1 MVYFLEIFI
10 RILITTSTLSIVGG
24 AQTHIQALLP
34 ALVESGHLVA
44 VLHEDAETAPGA
56 TIVDQVPGITIWCI
70 AKKNKSQVLGQ
81 VESWKPDFAYNHGM
95 NDLVTESE
103 IVRRW
108 PTFLFVH
115 SSSGTCISGTKRW
128 RRPRLAICERVLGP
142 SCLGLYMPLG
152 CGGKNPLAMLKWY
165 NRAQSR
171 RQLFKDYKGLLVAS
185 QFMAQDYY
193 RHGIPAGLLHLV
205 PYFPP
210 GCQPDF
216 EPPHGRAFTQRIIF
230 AGRLVKEKGWR
241 HALAAT
247 SMAAR
252 SLGRDLRLVVA
263 GDGPDLSE
271 MRRIAANG
279 DFSINVDFLGWID
292 RQAMQLEMRQAD
304 LLLMPSLWAEP
315 FGLLGIEAGCVGLP
329 ASGYAVGGIP
339 DWLVPGETGE
349 SGTPG
354 RMVVAELA
362 AAIGRAL
369 NDQDHW
375 QKLRV
380 GAWKKAQEFSK
391 ARHMNQLNQLF
402 ETSKS

>member
-1 MVYFLEIFI
+1 LEIFI
-10 RILITTSTLSIVGG
+10 RILITTSNLSIVGG

-34 ALVESGHLVA
+34 ALVEAGHVVA
-44 VLHEDAETAPGA
+44 VLHEDVETAPGA
-56 TIVDQVPGITIWCI
+56 TIVDQVPGIMTWRI
-70 AKKNKSQVLGQ
+70 AKINKRQVLDQ
-81 VESWKPDFAYNHGM
+81 IESWKPDIAYNHGM
-95 NDLVTESE
+95 NDLVTETE

-128 RRPRLAICERVLGP
+128 RRPRLAICERVFGP
-142 SCLGLYMPLG
+142 ACLGLYLPLG
-152 CGGKNPLAMLKWY
+152 CGGNNPLTMLKWY
-165 NRAQSR
+165 KRAQSKR
-171 RQLFKDYKGLLVAS
+171 RLLKDYKGIFVAS
-185 QFMAQDYY
+185 DFMAQDYY
-193 RHGIPAGLLHLV
+193 RHGITAGLLHLV
-205 PYFPP
+205 PYFSP

-230 AGRLVKEKGWR
+230 AGRLVRDKGWQ

-247 SMAAR
+247 SLAAR

-263 GDGPDLSE
+263 GDGADLPK
-271 MRRIAANG
+271 MRRIVANEDIG
-279 DFSINVDFLGWID
+279 IKLEFLGWID

-329 ASGYAVGGIP
+329 AAGYSVGGIP

-349 SGTPG
+349 SGSSG
-354 RMVVAELA
+354 QMVVAELA
-362 AAIGRAL
+362 AAIERAL

-391 ARHMNQLNQLF
+391 ARHINQLNQLF
-402 ETSKS
+402 ETYKS

>member
-1 MVYFLEIFI
+1 MEIFI

-34 ALVESGHLVA
+34 ALVESGHVVA
-44 VLHEDAETAPGA
+44 VLHEDAGAAPGA
-56 TIVDQVPGITIWCI
+56 TIVDQVPEITTWCI
-70 AKKNKSQVLGQ
+70 AKKNKRQVLDQ
-81 VESWKPDFAYNHGM
+81 IKSWKPDIAYNHGM
-95 NDLVTESE
+95 NDLVTETE

-142 SCLGLYMPLG
+142 ACLALYMPLG
-152 CGGKNPLAMLKWY
+152 CGGNNPLTMLKWY
-165 NRAQSR
+165 SLARSR
-171 RQLFKDYKGLLVAS
+171 QRLLKGYRGIFVAS
-185 QFMAQDYY
+185 EFMIQDYL

-230 AGRLVKEKGWR
+230 AGRLVKNKGWR
-241 HALAAT
+241 HAVAAT
-247 SMAAR
+247 AIASR
-252 SLGRDLRLVVA
+252 SLGRDLHLVVA
-263 GDGPDLSE
+263 GDGPDLGD
-271 MRRIAANG
+271 MQRTAAKNDIRIK
-279 DFSINVDFLGWID
+279 VDFLGWID

-329 ASGYAVGGIP
+329 AAGYAVGGIP

-349 SGTPG
+349 SGSSG
-354 RMVVAELA
+354 QMVVAELA
-362 AAIGRAL
+362 AAIERAL

-402 ETSKS
+402 ETCKS

>member
-1 MVYFLEIFI
+1 MEIFI

-56 TIVDQVPGITIWCI
+56 TIVDQVPEITTWCI
-70 AKKNKSQVLGQ
+70 AKKNKNQVLDQ
-81 VESWKPDFAYNHGM
+81 IESWKPDIAYNHGM
-95 NDLVTESE
+95 NDLVTETE

-128 RRPRLAICERVLGP
+128 SRPRFAICERVLGP
-142 SCLGLYMPLG
+142 ACLGLYMPLG
-152 CGGKNPLAMLKWY
+152 CGGNNPLTMLKWY
-165 NRAQSR
+165 KKAQSR
-171 RQLFKDYKGLLVAS
+171 QRLLKDYRGIFVAS
-185 QFMAQDYY
+185 EFMAQDYY
-193 RHGIPAGLLHLV
+193 RHGIPSGLLHLV

-271 MRRIAANG
+271 MRRISAND
-279 DFSINVDFLGWID
+279 DFNINVDFLGWID
-292 RQAMQLEMRQAD
+292 RQAMQLEMRKAD

-315 FGLLGIEAGCVGLP
+315 FGLLGIESGCVGLP
-329 ASGYAVGGIP
+329 AAGYAVGGVS
-339 DWLVPGETGE
+339 DWLIPGETGE
-349 SGTPG
+349 SGSPG
-354 RMVVAELA
+354 RMIVAELA
-362 AAIGRAL
+362 AAIARAL

-380 GAWKKAQEFSK
+380 GAWRKSQEFSK
-391 ARHMNQLNQLF
+391 ARHINQLNQLF
-402 ETSKS
+402 ETCKS

>member
-1 MVYFLEIFI
+1 MEIFI

-56 TIVDQVPGITIWCI
+56 TIVDQVPEITTWCI
-70 AKKNKSQVLGQ
+70 AKKNKNQVLDQ
-81 VESWKPDFAYNHGM
+81 IESWKPDIAYNHGM
-95 NDLVTESE
+95 NDLVTETE
-103 IVRRW
+103 IVGRW

-128 RRPRLAICERVLGP
+128 SRPRFAICERVLGP
-142 SCLGLYMPLG
+142 ACLGLYMPLG
-152 CGGKNPLAMLKWY
+152 CGGNNPLTMLKWY
-165 NRAQSR
+165 KKAQSR
-171 RQLFKDYKGLLVAS
+171 QRLLKDYRGIFVASEFMAKDYLRHVACREKVHLLQLFS
-185 QFMAQDYY
+185 
-193 RHGIPAGLLHLV
+193 
-205 PYFPP
+205 P
-210 GCQPDF
+210 GCQPDLG
-216 EPPHGRAFTQRIIF
+216 PPRSRVFTQRILF
-230 AGRLVKEKGWR
+230 AGRIVKNKGWR

-247 SMAAR
+247 AIASRM
-252 SLGRDLRLVVA
+252 LGRDLRLVVA
-263 GDGPDLSE
+263 GDGPDLPE
-271 MRRIAANG
+271 MRRIVANQDVG
-279 DFSINVDFLGWID
+279 ISVEFLGWID
-292 RQAMQLEMRQAD
+292 RQAMQLEMRKAD

-329 ASGYAVGGIP
+329 TAGYAVGGIP

-349 SGTPG
+349 SGSPG

-369 NDQDHW
+369 DDQDHW

-402 ETSKS
+402 ETCKS

>member
-1 MVYFLEIFI
+1 M
-10 RILITTSTLSIVGG
+10 
-24 AQTHIQALLP
+24 
-34 ALVESGHLVA
+34 A
-44 VLHEDAETAPGA
+44 VLHEDAEGGPGA
-56 TIVDQVPGITIWCI
+56 TIVDQVLGINTWCI
-70 AKKNKSQVLGQ
+70 AKKNKDLVLEL
-81 VESWKPDFAYNHGM
+81 VESWKPDIAYNHGM
-95 NDLVTESE
+95 NDVVIETE

-115 SSSGTCISGTKRW
+115 SSYGICISGTKRC

-142 SCLGLYMPLG
+142 SCLGLYLPLG
-152 CGGKNPLAMLKWY
+152 CGGNNPLTMLRWY
-165 NRAQSR
+165 RLARSR
-171 RQLFKDYKGLLVAS
+171 QRLLKDYKGILVAS
-185 QFMAQDYY
+185 EFMAQDYY

-210 GCQPDF
+210 GCQPDV

-252 SLGRDLRLVVA
+252 SLGRHLRLVVA

-271 MRRIAANG
+271 MRRMAAN
-279 DFSINVDFLGWID
+279 DDISIQVDFLGWID

-304 LLLMPSLWAEP
+304 LLMMPSLWAEP

-349 SGTPG
+349 SGFPG

-362 AAIGRAL
+362 AAIERAL
-369 NDQDHW
+369 SDQDHW

-402 ETSKS
+402 ETCKS

>member
-1 MVYFLEIFI
+1 M
-10 RILITTSTLSIVGG
+10 
-24 AQTHIQALLP
+24 
-34 ALVESGHLVA
+34 A
-44 VLHEDAETAPGA
+44 VLHEDVETAPGA
-56 TIVDQVPGITIWCI
+56 TIVDQVPGIMTWRI
-70 AKKNKSQVLGQ
+70 AKINRRQVLDQ
-81 VESWKPDFAYNHGM
+81 VESWKPDIAYNHGM
-95 NDLVTESE
+95 NDLITETE
-103 IVRRW
+103 IIRRW

-142 SCLGLYMPLG
+142 ACLGLYVPLG
-152 CGGKNPLAMLKWY
+152 CGGNNPLTMLKWY
-165 NRAQSR
+165 KRAQSR
-171 RQLFKDYKGLLVAS
+171 RQLFNDYKGVLVAS
-185 QFMAQDYY
+185 EFMVQDYY
-193 RHGIPAGLLHLV
+193 RHGIPTGLLHLV

-263 GDGPDLSE
+263 GDGPELAA
-271 MRRIAANG
+271 MQRMAANN
-279 DFSINVDFLGWID
+279 DFRIKVDFLGWID

-329 ASGYAVGGIP
+329 TAGYAVGGIP
-339 DWLVPGETGE
+339 DWLIPGETGE
-349 SGTPG
+349 SGFPG
-354 RMVVAELA
+354 RMVVVELA
-362 AAIGRAL
+362 AAIERAL

-391 ARHMNQLNQLF
+391 ARHINQLNQLF
-402 ETSKS
+402 ETSKF

>member
-1 MVYFLEIFI
+1 M
-10 RILITTSTLSIVGG
+10 
-24 AQTHIQALLP
+24 
-34 ALVESGHLVA
+34 A
-44 VLHEDAETAPGA
+44 VLHEDAGTAPGA
-56 TIVDQVPGITIWCI
+56 TIIDQVPEITTWSI
-70 AKKNKSQVLGQ
+70 AKKNKNQVLDQ
-81 VESWKPDFAYNHGM
+81 IESWKPDIAYNHGI
-95 NDLVTESE
+95 NDLITETE

-128 RRPRLAICERVLGP
+128 RRPRMAICERVLGP

-152 CGGKNPLAMLKWY
+152 CGGKNPLTMLKLY
-165 NRAQSR
+165 KRAQSK
-171 RQLFKDYKGLLVAS
+171 RQLLKYYKSILVAS
-185 QFMAQDYY
+185 EFMAQDYY
-193 RHGIPAGLLHLV
+193 RHEIPVNQLHLV
-205 PYFPP
+205 PYFSP
-210 GCQPDF
+210 GCHPDF
-216 EPPHGRAFTQRIIF
+216 EPPHGRAFTHRIIF
-230 AGRLVKEKGWR
+230 AGRLVEEKGWR

-271 MRRIAANG
+271 MRRMAAN
-279 DFSINVDFLGWID
+279 DDISIQVDFLGWID
-292 RQAMQLEMRQAD
+292 RQAIQLEMRQAD

-329 ASGYAVGGIP
+329 AAGYAVGGIP

-349 SGTPG
+349 SGSSG
-354 RMVVAELA
+354 QMVVAELA
-362 AAIGRAL
+362 AAIERAL

-391 ARHMNQLNQLF
+391 ARHINQLNQLF
-402 ETSKS
+402 ETCKS

>member
-1 MVYFLEIFI
+1 MEIFI

-34 ALVESGHLVA
+34 ALVESDHVVA
-44 VLHEDAETAPGA
+44 VLHEDAGTARGA
-56 TIVDQVPGITIWCI
+56 TIVDQVPEITTWCI
-70 AKKNKSQVLGQ
+70 AKKNKSQVLDQ
-81 VESWKPDFAYNHGM
+81 IESWKPDIAYSHGM
-95 NDLVTESE
+95 NDLVTETE

-142 SCLGLYMPLG
+142 ACLGLYVPLG
-152 CGGKNPLAMLKWY
+152 CGGNNPLTMLKWY
-165 NRAQSR
+165 KRAQSKR
-171 RQLFKDYKGLLVAS
+171 RLFKNYKGIFVAS
-185 QFMAQDYY
+185 EFMAQDYL
-193 RHGIPAGLLHLV
+193 RHGIPAGQLCLV
-205 PYFPP
+205 RYFAPSCVPDTLSPP
-210 GCQPDF
+210 IKS
-216 EPPHGRAFTQRIIF
+216 FTQRILF
-230 AGRLVKEKGWR
+230 AGRLVKDKGWR
-241 HALAAT
+241 HAVAAT
-247 SMAAR
+247 AIASR

-263 GDGPDLSE
+263 GDGPDLAA
-271 MRRIAANG
+271 MQRMAANDEIG
-279 DFSINVDFLGWID
+279 ITVEILGWID

-329 ASGYAVGGIP
+329 AAGYAVGGIP

-349 SGTPG
+349 SGSPG

-391 ARHMNQLNQLF
+391 ARHINQLNQLF
-402 ETSKS
+402 ETCKS